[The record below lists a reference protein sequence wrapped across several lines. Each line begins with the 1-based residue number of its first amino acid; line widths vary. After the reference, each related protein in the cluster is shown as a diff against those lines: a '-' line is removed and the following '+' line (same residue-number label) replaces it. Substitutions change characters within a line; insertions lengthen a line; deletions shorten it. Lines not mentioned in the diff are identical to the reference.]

1 VILGRTAAAGTLA
14 AILARGPAWAGD
26 GVTADLRATV
36 QFDAIALASASLPP
50 GERISTGGSFRRV
63 RVGFDGKLGSDWEY
77 GFTARLETASLH
89 YMQVTNAFV
98 QFDGLTPLH
107 FKAGI
112 FSPPENFEDA
122 TSSSEVLFLERAQPA
137 DLARGLGSGTGRTAA
152 TLFAYDDSAFAALS
166 LAGGVANDAP
176 ARQGSLI
183 GRFAWRPWHDRDSGF
198 AIGGDTTFLFAPP
211 GTGTTHDV
219 QLRQRPE
226 LNGQSVDLRLVDTG
240 FVDTDSVSE
249 FGVEASGNVAN
260 LHAQAG
266 LFHYTVGRARPAL
279 ANPQFHGWYLQ
290 GSWVL
295 TGEVKPWRIAK
306 GGYGAPAPHRTLG
319 AGGMGAFELGARYS
333 ELNLDHDA
341 GAALTP
347 ILPDA
352 IRGGRQRIVTLG
364 LNWYPGDPFRFL
376 LDYQHVTVSRL
387 SAAGGDLGASADL
400 VSLRS
405 QISF

>member
-1 VILGRTAAAGTLA
+1 VILGRTAVAAALA
-14 AILARGPAWAGD
+14 VLLCGPARADD
-26 GVTADLRATV
+26 GFTADLRGTF
-36 QFDAIALASASLPP
+36 QFDTVVLASGNLPP
-50 GERISTGGSFRRV
+50 GERISSGGSFRRI
-63 RVGFDGKLGSDWEY
+63 RVGYDGTLGPDWDY

-89 YMQVTNAFV
+89 YLQITNAFV
-98 QFDGLTPLH
+98 QFDGFRPLH

-137 DLARGLGSGTGRTAA
+137 DLARSLGSGTGRTAA
-152 TLFAYDDSAFAALS
+152 TIFAYDESAFAALS

-183 GRFAWRPWHDRDSGF
+183 GRFAWRPWHDGDSGF

-211 GTGTTHDV
+211 GTGPTHDV

-240 FVDTDSVSE
+240 LVDTDSVSE
-249 FGVEASGNVAN
+249 FGLETSGNLAN
-260 LHAQAG
+260 LYAQAG
-266 LFHYTVGRARPAL
+266 LFHYTVNRALPAL
-279 ANPQFHGWYLQ
+279 PDPQFHGWYLQ

-295 TGEVKPWRIAK
+295 TGEIKPWRIAK
-306 GGYGAPAPHRTLG
+306 GGYGAPAPARTLA

-341 GAALTP
+341 GLGGTLAAA
-347 ILPDA
+347 DA
-352 IRGGRQRIVTLG
+352 IRGGRQRIVTVG

-387 SAAGGDLGASADL
+387 GTMGSDLGAAMDL
-400 VSLRS
+400 ISLRT
-405 QISF
+405 QIAF

>member
-1 VILGRTAAAGTLA
+1 MGRTTAAGALA
-14 AILARGPAWAGD
+14 AILACGPAQGED
-26 GVTADLRATV
+26 GFTADLRATF
-36 QFDAIALASASLPP
+36 QFDTIALASGSLPP
-50 GERISTGGSFRRV
+50 GERISAGGSFRRI
-63 RVGFDGKLGSDWEY
+63 RIGFDGPLGPDWDY
-77 GFTARLETASLH
+77 GFTARLETANLH

-152 TLFAYDDSAFAALS
+152 TLFAYDETAFAAFS

-183 GRFAWRPWHDRDSGF
+183 GRFAWRPWHDGDSGF

-211 GTGTTHDV
+211 STGATHDV
-219 QLRQRPE
+219 QLRERPE

-240 FVDTDSVSE
+240 LLDTDSVSE
-249 FGVEASGNVAN
+249 FGLETSGNVAN
-260 LHAQAG
+260 LYAQAG
-266 LFHYTVGRARPAL
+266 LFHYTLNRARPVL
-279 ANPQFHGWYLQ
+279 SNPQFHGWYLQ
-290 GSWVL
+290 GSWVV
-295 TGEVKPWRIAK
+295 TGETRPWRIAK
-306 GGYGAPAPHRTLG
+306 GGYGAPAPARALA

-341 GAALTP
+341 GPALTP
-347 ILPDA
+347 IGPDA
-352 IRGGRQRIVTLG
+352 IRGGRQRIVTVG
-364 LNWYPGDPFRFL
+364 LNWYPGDPLRFL
-376 LDYQHVTVSRL
+376 LDYQHVMVSRL
-387 SAAGGDLGASADL
+387 DGAGGDLGATADL
-400 VSLRS
+400 LSLRT
-405 QISF
+405 QIAF